1 MNGSSRPIWEG
12 NSSTILILE
21 DVEARYGR
29 LKAIAGISLCVEESE
44 IVAIIGPNGAGKTTT
59 LRTIFG
65 LLQPSRG
72 SVLFQ
77 GEPIEKEPFHRRPHR
92 GISFVPE
99 GGRIFS
105 DLTVLENLEMGAFIR
120 REKAGIRD
128 DIEMVFNMFPIL
140 RKRRAKSA
148 GTLSGGERQMLA
160 LGRCLMLRPTL
171 ALLDEPSLGLGP
183 IVINEVYEKIRKIQ
197 QNNVTILIVE
207 QNARK
212 VFQIADR
219 GYVFSEGRIMIEDKC
234 HELIQNEYVQKAF
247 LGE

>member
-1 MNGSSRPIWEG
+1 M
-12 NSSTILILE
+12 LILE

-29 LKAIAGISLCVEESE
+29 LKAIAGINLSVEESE

-65 LLQPSRG
+65 LLQPSKG
-72 SVLFQ
+72 SVRFQ
-77 GEPIEKEPFHRRPHR
+77 GEPIEKEPFHRRAHR

-105 DLTVLENLEMGAFIR
+105 ELTVLENLEMGAFIR
-120 REKAGIRD
+120 RGKAGIRD

-140 RKRRAKSA
+140 KERRAKSA

-160 LGRCLMLRPTL
+160 LGRCLMLRPIL

-219 GYVFSEGRIMIEDKC
+219 GYVLSEGCIMIEDTC
-234 HELIQNEYVQKAF
+234 LELMQNEYVQKAF